1 MCICCLSVFVYSFI
15 SPQLPSMAH
24 ATLLHIRVIHH
35 SLRFLS
41 MSQSRNPSIS
51 YYILH
56 VSGFFILCPV
66 GSPYVSVSVRKST
79 YQSAC
84 LSVCHSIGPHISS
97 SFLIDP
103 MHLRLDSTFSYQKE
117 FDLPSHNML
126 RFCSYRFIFTYR
138 RYIRAYIT
146 SK

>member
-1 MCICCLSVFVYSFI
+1 MCICCLPVFVYSFI
-15 SPQLPSMAH
+15 SPQLPSMAR

-51 YYILH
+51 YYVLH

-66 GSPYVSVSVRKST
+66 RSPYVSVSVRKST

-84 LSVCHSIGPHISS
+84 LSVSLSGLIFHHHSS
-97 SFLIDP
+97 SIPCIYVWIRRSLTRKNSICHRITCFDFAHIALYLHTDDTFALI
-103 MHLRLDSTFSYQKE
+103 
-117 FDLPSHNML
+117 
-126 RFCSYRFIFTYR
+126 
-138 RYIRAYIT
+138 
-146 SK
+146 